1 VGRYSAG
8 IKYREDKI
16 MSVKIR
22 SAVPADL
29 PTILQFIHDLA
40 EYEKAPDEVEL
51 SLDDLKES
59 LFGVNPQVF
68 CLISE
73 VDNEISGFAVW
84 HLNYSTWLGKH
95 GIYLE
100 DLYVDPKFRGLGHGK
115 ALLRKLA
122 QICIEKGYKR
132 LQWWVL
138 DWNES
143 AIDFYKSIGAEPMDE
158 WTVFRVSG
166 SSLRKLAT
174 EVN

>member
-1 VGRYSAG
+1 MGRYSAG

-29 PTILQFIHDLA
+29 PRILQFIHDLA

-51 SLDDLKES
+51 SLGDLKDS

-122 QICIEKGYKR
+122 QICIENGYKR

>member
-1 VGRYSAG
+1 
-8 IKYREDKI
+8 

-51 SLDDLKES
+51 SLDDLKDS

-73 VDNEISGFAVW
+73 VDNETSGFAVW

-100 DLYVDPKFRGLGHGK
+100 DLYVDPKFRGLGQGK

-122 QICIEKGYKR
+122 QICIENGYKR

>member
-1 VGRYSAG
+1 MGRYSAG
-8 IKYREDKI
+8 IKYSKDKI

-29 PTILQFIHDLA
+29 PIILQFIHDLA

-73 VDNEISGFAVW
+73 VDNQISGFAVW

-100 DLYVDPKFRGLGHGK
+100 DLYVDPKFRGLGHG
-115 ALLRKLA
+115 
-122 QICIEKGYKR
+122 
-132 LQWWVL
+132 
-138 DWNES
+138 
-143 AIDFYKSIGAEPMDE
+143 
-158 WTVFRVSG
+158 
-166 SSLRKLAT
+166 
-174 EVN
+174 